1 MVGYG
6 PVNKVGEFFKKRV
19 AGIPMLY
26 IVVVGV
32 GIFALVAW
40 KLKAATPAVDPAA
53 TDPAAT
59 DAGATDTTGVT
70 TGDLAGSVYDSL
82 KTAGTVV
89 VAPSTDTV
97 TTPETVKTNATWISD
112 GVAWLIAQ
120 DKATGTAANSAL
132 SKYVQGQDR
141 SYDEQYLVD
150 LWYRQGGP
158 PPDGVEPA
166 GTIGAKPAQKQGN
179 PPLAHEV
186 KGSSDNSY
194 GDVAMLYYGHNEQ
207 ATYDLVQAANPQLGL
222 TGPFAVG
229 TKINVPVYHVPKNY
243 VLPYDMTASQIAGKN
258 GITAYQF
265 SALNNTS
272 KTQFKKGNT
281 VRVS

>member
-1 MVGYG
+1 M
-6 PVNKVGEFFKKRV
+6 

-26 IVVVGV
+26 LVVVGV

-59 DAGATDTTGVT
+59 DAGATATGVT

-89 VAPSTDTV
+89 VAPATDTI
-97 TTPETVKTNATWISD
+97 TTPETVKTNATWLND
-112 GVAWLIAQ
+112 GVAWLQLQ
-120 DKATGTAANSAL
+120 DKATGSAANTAL
-132 SKYVQGQDR
+132 SKYLAGQDR

-150 LWYRQGGP
+150 LWYKQGGP
-158 PPDGVEPA
+158 PPDGVEPS

-229 TKINVPVYHVPKNY
+229 TRINVPVYHVPKMY
-243 VLPYDMTASQIAGKN
+243 VLPSDMSNAQIAAKN
-258 GITAYQF
+258 GISTYQF

-272 KTQFKKGNT
+272 KTQWKKGNT
-281 VRVS
+281 VRVA